1 VSAPA
6 TMTEA
11 EARDITGRIRASLDV
26 AWDLLVRAYL
36 QGAWRAL
43 GYASWDA
50 YTDAE
55 LGETRLRIPRE
66 QRRELVASMS
76 DAGMSTRAIGSA
88 LGVTQQT
95 VANNRAASGV
105 KFLTPDAEPIPA
117 GQTVLTDEGAV
128 ADIEP
133 EPRRVVG
140 TDGKT
145 YTSRPQPSLAVAGFV
160 ADSQAVADSG
170 YVRAFVASLAR
181 VNDFLAFDPE
191 RLAALLDHDET
202 AAVERFAASASR
214 FVDALRRNRSGLRVI
229 QGEVQP

>member
-1 VSAPA
+1 MSAPA

-36 QGAWRAL
+36 EGAWRAL
-43 GYASWDA
+43 GYTSWDA
-50 YTDAE
+50 YTDTE

-76 DAGMSTRAIGSA
+76 DAGMSARAIGAA
-88 LGVTQQT
+88 LGVTEPT
-95 VANNRAASGV
+95 VRRDRAGASNDAPEPPRITGV
-105 KFLTPDAEPIPA
+105 DGRSYPAPIPKPP
-117 GQTVLTDEGAV
+117 T
-128 ADIEP
+128 
-133 EPRRVVG
+133 
-140 TDGKT
+140 
-145 YTSRPQPSLAVAGFV
+145 PSPAVAGFV

-229 QGEVQP
+229 QGEVQS